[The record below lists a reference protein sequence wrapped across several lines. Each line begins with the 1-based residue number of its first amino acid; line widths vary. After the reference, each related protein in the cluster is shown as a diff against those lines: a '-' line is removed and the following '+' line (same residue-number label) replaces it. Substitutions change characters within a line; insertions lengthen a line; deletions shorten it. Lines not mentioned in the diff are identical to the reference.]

1 MTPADMVPDGAL
13 AVRQLRQLH
22 LCQNERAASKAGSCV
37 AKPVRHPRYPARWV
51 SVLVKKLTFDEER
64 LQGLEYRDTITP
76 IAVEKI
82 QQMSARSS
90 ATIPFAIACMGIATF
105 AGMDAIMK
113 GLSIA
118 MGAYNAM
125 LWRTSI
131 ALVIAAV
138 LFLWCRVRWPG
149 SSIIRFHI
157 WRGVVTSLMAFL
169 FFWGLMYV
177 PLAEAIG
184 LSFIAPLIALYLAA
198 VLLHETI
205 GERAILASVIG
216 FAGALVIVGAKL
228 GGDYSENSWK
238 GIAAI
243 LVSAILYAYN
253 LILQRQQAL
262 IAEPVEIVFF
272 QNATMVGVYLVF
284 APFQAV
290 APTMLQL
297 PGLAA
302 AAVLGTT
309 SLLLLSW
316 AYARAQAKI
325 LIPVEYT
332 AFIWAALFGWLV
344 FAEELTAATLG
355 GTALIVVGCLVATRQ
370 KPDQIDHV
378 ETTAV

>member
-1 MTPADMVPDGAL
+1 MTAK
-13 AVRQLRQLH
+13 
-22 LCQNERAASKAGSCV
+22 KA
-37 AKPVRHPRYPARWV
+37 
-51 SVLVKKLTFDEER
+51 E
-64 LQGLEYRDTITP
+64 
-76 IAVEKI
+76 
-82 QQMSARSS
+82 QMSARSSS

-131 ALVIAAV
+131 ALVIAAA
-138 LFLWCRVRWPG
+138 LFLWRRVRWPG
-149 SSIIRFHI
+149 NAIIRFHI
-157 WRGVVTSLMAFL
+157 WRGIVTSLMAFL

-198 VLLHETI
+198 VLLHEKV
-205 GERAILASVIG
+205 GEKAILASVIG
-216 FAGALVIVGAKL
+216 FAGALVIIGAKL
-228 GGDYSENSWK
+228 GGHYSDNSWK

-272 QNATMVGVYLVF
+272 QNATMVAVYLVF
-284 APFQAV
+284 APCKAV
-290 APTMLQL
+290 VPSMHQL

-302 AAVLGTT
+302 AALLGTT

-344 FAEELTAATLG
+344 FAEAVTTATLG

-370 KPDQIDHV
+370 KPEQIDHV